1 MTLPPE
7 LLPPAVALRKRQ
19 RRAEHRER
27 CALAGGWGAA
37 AQESA
42 WAARLPR
49 WRELLGHVTGS
60 RLEGNGGELVAAFE
74 PLPRHVKRAWLS
86 VLRREQTR
94 LLDAALRARG
104 FPRRSPCRFKAP

>member
-1 MTLPPE
+1 
-7 LLPPAVALRKRQ
+7 VRALALAYRKREI
-19 RRAEHRER
+19 RADQRER

-37 AQESA
+37 AQEAA
-42 WAARLPR
+42 WAARFPR
-49 WRELLGHVTGS
+49 WRELLAHVTGS
-60 RLEGNGGELVAAFE
+60 SLEGSGAELAEAFA

-94 LLDAALRARG
+94 LLDAAMRARG

>member
-1 MTLPPE
+1 MTPIF
-7 LLPPAVALRKRQ
+7 AATRKREL
-19 RRAEHRER
+19 RAQHRER

-42 WAARLPR
+42 WAARFPR
-49 WRELLGHVTGS
+49 WRELLDHITGA
-60 RLEGNGGELVAAFE
+60 RLEGSGAELADAFG

-104 FPRRSPCRFKAP
+104 FPRRPPCPLKAP

>member
-1 MTLPPE
+1 MSPTFAAE
-7 LLPPAVALRKRQ
+7 RKRQ
-19 RRAEHRER
+19 LRAEHRER

-37 AQESA
+37 AQAEA
-42 WAARLPR
+42 WAARFPR
-49 WRELLGHVTGS
+49 WRELLAHVTGS
-60 RLEGNGGELVAAFE
+60 SLEGSGAELVEAFA

-104 FPRRSPCRFKAP
+104 FPRRSLCRFKAP